1 MREPGGVTVTDLAT
15 REEADE
21 ASEPSPTPTVAWA
34 PTEPARSKRRLALW
48 IGIPAGIAVAGLVA
62 CSLVLIAPGTAVA
75 GAPVGFQ
82 TAGAA
87 TDTIANRL
95 AETTIT
101 LGEGGPALTGA
112 DLGAGVDASAL
123 AAQAYDERPMWNVGQ
138 WFGDPV
144 TAEVSLDPEVA
155 TAALRAAA
163 PDLFTDPV
171 DATIAF
177 NGETYVVTPAEP
189 GVGVDISALEAA
201 LEEAF
206 AAGET
211 SLTVTPAASTVEAAA
226 TTAEADGTASALN
239 AMLAGIGFYVG
250 DERVVPVSAATAA
263 EWLTVA
269 PDATGDF
276 TITADAAK
284 IQAVVDTLKE
294 KVDQDPINGSVIVNS
309 AGTVLSTP
317 VAGQDGRI
325 LGDTDGVANA
335 FADQLAAGDPVFQL
349 PVEVTAHTM
358 AESVRLL
365 EVDLSEQRLYV
376 KENGAVVDSWPIS
389 SGLDI
394 SPTHQGRF
402 AINWH
407 VRSQTMTAS
416 DPNNPYWNY
425 EVPGVEWVMYFNGD
439 QAFHGIYWHNNFGNQ
454 MSHGCVG
461 MPNYRAQQIYNWA
474 PDGVEVW
481 IHA

>member
-1 MREPGGVTVTDLAT
+1 MTDLAT
-15 REEADE
+15 RDHADE
-21 ASEPSPTPTVAWA
+21 ASEPSSTPAVAWA
-34 PTEPARSKRRLALW
+34 PAEPEPRRRHLGLW
-48 IGIPAGIAVAGLVA
+48 IGIPAGVALIGLVA
-62 CSLVLIAPGTAVA
+62 SSLVLIAPGTAVA
-75 GAPVGFQ
+75 GTPVGFH

-87 TDTIANRL
+87 TDAISQRL
-95 AETTIT
+95 AETAVTI
-101 LGEGGPALTGA
+101 GEGGPTLTGA
-112 DLGAGVDASAL
+112 DLGARVDASAL
-123 AAQAYDERPMWNVGQ
+123 AAQAFDERPLWNVGQ

-144 TAEVSLDPEVA
+144 VADVTLDPEVA

-163 PDLFTDPV
+163 PELFTDPV

-177 NGETYVVTPAEP
+177 DGEAYAVTPAEP
-189 GVGVDISALEAA
+189 GAGVDIAALEAA
-201 LEEAF
+201 LEESF

-226 TTAEADGTASALN
+226 TTETAEGTASALN
-239 AMLAGIGFYVG
+239 AMLAKIGFYVD
-250 DERVVPVSAATAA
+250 DERTVPVSAATAA

-269 PDATGDF
+269 SDASGGF
-276 TITADAAK
+276 QISADAAK
-284 IQAVVDTLKE
+284 IQAVVDTLKD
-294 KVDQDPINGSVIVNS
+294 KVDQDPVNGSVIVNS
-309 AGTVLSTP
+309 AGTVLATP
-317 VAGQDGRI
+317 VAGQDGRV
-325 LGDTDGVANA
+325 LGDTEGVANA

-407 VRSQTMTAS
+407 VRSQTMRAT
-416 DPNNPYWNY
+416 DPDNPYWNY
-425 EVPGVEWVMYFNGD
+425 EVPNVEWVMYFNGD